1 MPDAQTAILT
11 IDLAAIAANYR
22 ALVEQ
27 AAPAVCAAAV
37 KADAYGLGA
46 AMVAPVLYREGCKH
60 FFVATVD
67 EGLALRQ
74 VLPNA
79 LIYVLNGLPPGAAA
93 MLASADL
100 IPVLCTLEQI
110 EDWRKFCATAGQP
123 KPAALQID
131 TGISRLG
138 LPQADV
144 VRLSTDPRLLRGFP
158 IVHVMSHLACGDE
171 PAHPMNDQQLMLFRT
186 LTENFPWPTSGPTSG
201 PKGGKP
207 SFGMSASSGIFL
219 GTDFHFDLVRPG
231 AALYGLEPVSGR
243 ANPMRPVV
251 RLQGKILQIRDVDL
265 GMTVG
270 YGATHRVEGPS
281 RLATI
286 GVGYADGIFRSL
298 GNRGAVFVAGERAPV
313 VGRISMDLITVD
325 VGGVPRAALYPGA
338 VVDIIGPEQSVDDFA
353 RGAGTIGYEILTAF
367 GRRYQRRYLSDT
379 RRAG

>member
-22 ALVEQ
+22 ILAEQ
-27 AAPAVCAAAV
+27 VAHATCAAAV

-46 AMVAPVLYREGCKH
+46 AMVAPVLYREGCRH

-74 VLPNA
+74 VLPHGSPQA
-79 LIYVLNGLPPGAAA
+79 LIYILNGLPPGAAA
-93 MLASADL
+93 TLSSAEL
-100 IPVLCTLEQI
+100 VPVLCSFEQI
-110 EDWRKFCATAGQP
+110 EDWRKFCMTSGRQ

-138 LPQADV
+138 LTQGDV
-144 VRLSTDPRLLRGFP
+144 VRLATDPRLLRGFP
-158 IVHVMSHLACGDE
+158 LVHVMSHLACGDE
-171 PAHPMNDQQLMLFRT
+171 PASPMNDQQLMLFRT
-186 LTENFPWPTSGPTSG
+186 LIERFPWPGNGPG
-201 PKGGKP
+201 QRP
-207 SFGMSASSGIFL
+207 SFGISASSGIFL

-231 AALYGLEPVSGR
+231 AALYGLEPVAGR
-243 ANPMRPVV
+243 PNPMRPVV
-251 RLQGKILQIRDVDL
+251 RLQGKILQIRDVDV

-270 YGATHRVEGPS
+270 YGATHRFEGPS

-313 VGRISMDLITVD
+313 VGRISMDLMTVD
-325 VGGVPRAALYPGA
+325 VGRVPSAALTPG
-338 VVDIIGPEQSVDDFA
+338 VVDIIGPEQSVDDIA
-353 RGAGTIGYEILTAF
+353 RSAGTIGYEILTAL
-367 GRRYQRRYLSDT
+367 GKRYQRRYLSDT
-379 RRAG
+379 RRTA

>member
-22 ALVEQ
+22 HMVEQ
-27 AAPAVCAAAV
+27 VAPAVSAAAV
-37 KADAYGLGA
+37 KADAYGLGV
-46 AMVAPVLYREGCKH
+46 AMVAPVLHREGCNH

-67 EGLALRQ
+67 EGLALRLI
-74 VLPNA
+74 LPGVQ
-79 LIYVLNGLPPGAAA
+79 IYVLNGLPPGSAAT
-93 MLASADL
+93 LASADL

-110 EDWRKFCATAGQP
+110 EDWRKFCMTSALQ

-138 LPQADV
+138 LTQADL
-144 VRLSTDPRLLRGFP
+144 VRLSADPRFLRGFP
-158 IVHVMSHLACGDE
+158 LVHVMSHLACGDE
-171 PAHPMNDQQLMLFRT
+171 PANPMNDRQLMLFQNLIER
-186 LTENFPWPTSGPTSG
+186 FPWPTHGPAGAT
-201 PKGGKP
+201 P
-207 SFGMSASSGIFL
+207 SFGMAASSGVFL

-231 AALYGLEPVSGR
+231 MALYGLNPTIGR
-243 ANPMRPVV
+243 PNPMRQVV

-270 YGATHRVEGPS
+270 YGASHRVEGPS

-286 GVGYADGIFRSL
+286 GVGYADGIFRTL

-325 VGGVPRAALYPGA
+325 VGHVPSAALHPGA
-338 VVDIIGPEQSVDDFA
+338 VVDIVGPEQSIDDLA
-353 RGAGTIGYEILTAF
+353 RDAGTIGYEILTAF
-367 GRRYQRRYLSDT
+367 GKRYQRRYLSDT
-379 RRAG
+379 RRIA

>member
-1 MPDAQTAILT
+1 MPDAQSAILT

-22 ALVEQ
+22 YLCEQVE
-27 AAPAVCAAAV
+27 PAICAGVV

-46 AMVAPVLYREGCKH
+46 AMVAPVLQREGAKH
-60 FFVATVD
+60 FFVATLD

-74 VLPNA
+74 VLPSA
-79 LIYVLNGLPPGAAA
+79 LIYILNGLPPGSAATVA
-93 MLASADL
+93 NAAL
-100 IPVLCTLEQI
+100 IPVLASFEQV
-110 EDWRKFCATAGQP
+110 EDWRKFCTTAASP

-144 VRLSTDPRLLRGFP
+144 VRLATDPRLLRGFP

-171 PAHPMNDQQLMLFRT
+171 LAHPMNDQQLMLFRT
-186 LTENFPWPTSGPTSG
+186 LIERFPWPNPV
-201 PKGGKP
+201 KP
-207 SFGMSASSGIFL
+207 SFGMAASSGIFL

-231 AALYGLEPVSGR
+231 MALYGLAPMIGR
-243 ANPMRPVV
+243 PNPMRPVV

-270 YGATHRVEGPS
+270 YGATHRFEGPS

-286 GVGYADGIFRSL
+286 GVGYADGLFRSL

-313 VGRISMDLITVD
+313 VGRISMDLMTVD
-325 VGGVPRAALYPGA
+325 VGRVPTAAAYPGA
-338 VVDIIGPEQSVDDFA
+338 VVDLIGPEHSVDDFA
-353 RGAGTIGYEILTAF
+353 RSAGTIGYEILTAL
-367 GRRYQRRYLSDT
+367 GKRYQRRYLNA
-379 RRAG
+379 AGQA

>member
-22 ALVEQ
+22 ALAEQ
-27 AAPAVCAAAV
+27 VAPATCGAAV

-46 AMVAPVLYREGCKH
+46 AMVAPVLYREGCRH
-60 FFVATVD
+60 FFVATLD

-74 VLPNA
+74 VLPHA
-79 LIYVLNGLPPGAAA
+79 LIYILNGLPPGAAA
-93 MLASADL
+93 SVANAEL
-100 IPVLCTLEQI
+100 IPVLCSLEQI
-110 EDWRKFCATAGQP
+110 EDWRKFCMTSGLQ

-144 VRLSTDPRLLRGFP
+144 VRLATDPRLLRGFP

-171 PAHPMNDQQLMLFRT
+171 PASPMNDRQLMLFKT
-186 LTENFPWPTSGPTSG
+186 LIERFPWPTHGPNSV
-201 PKGGKP
+201 KP
-207 SFGMSASSGIFL
+207 TFGISASSGIFL

-243 ANPMRPVV
+243 PNPMCPVV
-251 RLQGKILQIRDVDL
+251 RLQGKILQIRDVDV
-265 GMTVG
+265 GMAVG
-270 YGATHRVEGPS
+270 YGATHRFEGPS

-286 GVGYADGIFRSL
+286 GAGYADGIFRTL

-313 VGRISMDLITVD
+313 VGRISMDLMTVD
-325 VGGVPRAALYPGA
+325 VGRMPRAAVYPGA
-338 VVDIIGPEQSVDDFA
+338 VVDIIGPEQSVDDLA
-353 RGAGTIGYEILTAF
+353 RSAGTIGYEILTAL
-367 GRRYQRRYLSDT
+367 GKRYQRRYLSDT
-379 RRAG
+379 RRT

>member
-22 ALVEQ
+22 YLVEQ
-27 AAPAVCAAAV
+27 SAPALCGAAV

-46 AMVAPVLYREGCKH
+46 AMVGPVLYREGCRH

-74 VLPNA
+74 VLPQA

-93 MLASADL
+93 TLASADL
-100 IPVLCTLEQI
+100 IPVLCTIEQI
-110 EDWRKFCATAGQP
+110 EDWRKFCTTAGQP
-123 KPAALQID
+123 KSAALQID

-138 LPQADV
+138 LPQSDM
-144 VRLSTDPRLLRGFP
+144 VRLAGDPRVLRGFP

-171 PAHPMNDQQLMLFRT
+171 PGSPMNDQQLMLFRT
-186 LTENFPWPTSGPTSG
+186 LTENFPWPGT
-201 PKGGKP
+201 KP

-219 GTDFHFDLVRPG
+219 GTDFHFGLVRPG
-231 AALYGLEPVSGR
+231 AALYGLEPVSGHP
-243 ANPMRPVV
+243 NPMRPVV

-270 YGATHRVEGPS
+270 YGATHRFEGPS
-281 RLATI
+281 RLATV
-286 GVGYADGIFRSL
+286 GMGYADGIFRSL

-313 VGRISMDLITVD
+313 VGRISMDLMTVD
-325 VGGVPRAALYPGA
+325 VGRVPTAALHPGA
-338 VVDIIGPEQSVDDFA
+338 VVDVIGPEQSVDDFA
-353 RGAGTIGYEILTAF
+353 RSAGTIGYEILTSF
-367 GRRYQRRYLSDT
+367 GKRYQRRYLSDT
-379 RRAG
+379 RRGA

>member
-22 ALVEQ
+22 YLVQQVEPV
-27 AAPAVCAAAV
+27 ACAGVV

-46 AMVAPVLYREGCKH
+46 AMVAPVLQREGCRH

-74 VLPNA
+74 ILPHA
-79 LIYVLNGLPPGAAA
+79 LIYVLNGLPPGSAAT
-93 MLASADL
+93 LASADL
-100 IPVLCTLEQI
+100 IPVLASFEQI
-110 EDWRKFCATAGQP
+110 EDWRKFCTTAAQP

-144 VRLSTDPRLLRGFP
+144 VRLATDPRLLRGFP
-158 IVHVMSHLACGDE
+158 VVHVMSHLACGDE
-171 PAHPMNDQQLMLFRT
+171 PAHPMNDRQLMLFKT
-186 LTENFPWPTSGPTSG
+186 LIERFPWPGTRPT
-201 PKGGKP
+201 
-207 SFGMSASSGIFL
+207 FGMAASSGIFL

-231 AALYGLEPVSGR
+231 AALYGLEPTVGR
-243 ANPMRPVV
+243 PNPLRPVV

-270 YGATHRVEGPS
+270 YGASHRFEGPS

-313 VGRISMDLITVD
+313 VGRISMDLMTVD
-325 VGGVPRAALYPGA
+325 VGRVPPAALHPGA
-338 VVDIIGPEQSVDDFA
+338 AVDIIGPEQSVDDLA
-353 RGAGTIGYEILTAF
+353 RSAGTIGYEVLTAF

>member
-22 ALVEQ
+22 YLVEQ
-27 AAPAVCAAAV
+27 VAPATCAAAV

-46 AMVAPVLYREGCKH
+46 AMVAPVLQREGCKH

-74 VLPNA
+74 VLPHA
-79 LIYVLNGLPPGAAA
+79 TIYILNGLPPGSAAT
-93 MLASADL
+93 LASAEL

-110 EDWRKFCATAGQP
+110 EDWRKFCATSGAQ

-138 LPQADV
+138 LTQADV
-144 VRLSTDPRLLRGFP
+144 VRLATDTRLLRGFP
-158 IVHVMSHLACGDE
+158 IFHVMSHLACGDE
-171 PAHPMNDQQLMLFRT
+171 PGSPMNDQQLMLFRT
-186 LTENFPWPTSGPTSG
+186 LTEHFPWQGPR
-201 PKGGKP
+201 P
-207 SFGMSASSGIFL
+207 SFGISASSGIFI

-231 AALYGLEPVSGR
+231 AALYGLEPVAGR
-243 ANPMRPVV
+243 PNPMRPVV
-251 RLQGKILQIRDVDL
+251 RLQGKILQIRDVDV

-270 YGATHRVEGPS
+270 YGATHRFEGPS

-313 VGRISMDLITVD
+313 VGRISMDLMTVD
-325 VGGVPRAALYPGA
+325 VGRVPRAAAYPGA
-338 VVDIIGPEQSVDDFA
+338 LVDIIGPGQSVDDFA
-353 RGAGTIGYEILTAF
+353 RSAGTIGYEVLTAF
-367 GRRYQRRYLSDT
+367 GKRYQRRYLSDT
-379 RRAG
+379 RRTA